1 LARAFVVQPDLLL
14 ADEPTGSLDHATGES
29 IMDLMFA
36 LNREQGTTL
45 VLVTHD
51 RQLAAR
57 CERCLL
63 IQAGRLSEPGANQ
76 A

>member
-1 LARAFVVQPDLLL
+1 
-14 ADEPTGSLDHATGES
+14 LDHATGEA

-51 RQLAAR
+51 RLLAAK
-57 CERCLL
+57 CERSLV
-63 IQAGRLSEPGANQ
+63 IQAGRLSEPAAPQ
-76 A
+76 T

>member
-1 LARAFVVQPDLLL
+1 
-14 ADEPTGSLDHATGES
+14 
-29 IMDLMFA
+29 MDLMFA

-51 RQLAAR
+51 RQLAAK
-57 CERCLL
+57 CERSLV
-63 IQAGRLSEPGANQ
+63 IQAGRLTESGATP

>member
-1 LARAFVVQPDLLL
+1 
-14 ADEPTGSLDHATGES
+14 
-29 IMDLMFA
+29 MDLMFA

-57 CERCLL
+57 CERSLV
-63 IQAGRLSEPGANQ
+63 IQAGRLSEVTALKV
-76 A
+76 

>member
-1 LARAFVVQPDLLL
+1 MNTELLTVLFLL
-14 ADEPTGSLDHATGES
+14 AGA
-29 IMDLMFA
+29 ILMFA

-57 CERCLL
+57 CERSLV
-63 IQAGRLSEPGANQ
+63 IQAGRLSEATAQP
-76 A
+76 